1 MSIILK
7 EIDKRQKLL
16 TEYDGKVE
24 RKVALEAELAKLNAE
39 IVETDKEKPVLL
51 AEIKE
56 LTDCGIK
63 LGVIAAPVVD
73 ESVDSV
79 EAPVGAVETL

>member
-7 EIDKRQKLL
+7 EIEKRQTLWA
-16 TEYDGKVE
+16 EYDGKVE
-24 RKVALEAELAKLNAE
+24 RKAELEAELAKLNAE
-39 IVETDKEKPVLL
+39 IAATDKLALV

-56 LTDCGIK
+56 LTEYGIK
-63 LGVIAAPVVD
+63 LGLIEAPVVD

-79 EAPVGAVETL
+79 ATPVGTVGTL

>member
-24 RKVALEAELAKLNAE
+24 RKAALEAELAKLNAE
-39 IVETDKEKPVLL
+39 IEATDKPVLL

-79 EAPVGAVETL
+79 EAPVGVVETL

>member
-24 RKVALEAELAKLNAE
+24 RKAELEAELTKLNAE
-39 IVETDKEKPVLL
+39 IAATDKSVLI

-63 LGVIAAPVVD
+63 IGVIAAPVVD

-79 EAPVGAVETL
+79 DVPGVTETL

>member
-24 RKVALEAELAKLNAE
+24 RKAALEAELAKLNAE
-39 IVETDKEKPVLL
+39 IEATDKSVLV